1 MGFPINIDN
10 SRRSG
15 TAMGSMDGYLQA
27 LSLVAILI
35 LAPMT
40 IHLIVHK
47 EENTVFVYLEAESEN
62 NDEEDVEGRDIPQL
76 NRSEV
81 ARIATFNIKVF
92 GKTKMGKPEVVSQ
105 LVDTV
110 LQYDLVAVQ
119 EIKDIDQ
126 TVPYDFLNELN
137 NASGN
142 AWNMSLSPR
151 SGIQEDD
158 RTSQEQYVY
167 YYNTT
172 VFKEI
177 GQGYL
182 YNDTKDDYFQREPYI
197 ASFELLNES
206 GNSSGFD
213 LTLFTIHTK
222 PAVALEE
229 IDALHSV
236 VESYRENNSAET
248 DLVVLGDFNADCSY
262 TNSQELWESPLRLPQ
277 YKWLVNDL
285 ADTTVSSTDCAYDR
299 IVTLHELGGR
309 LVGSWGIDTSIEET
323 DVSDHYPVWFD
334 LYR

>member
-1 MGFPINIDN
+1 
-10 SRRSG
+10 
-15 TAMGSMDGYLQA
+15 MGSMDGYLQA

-47 EENTVFVYLEAESEN
+47 EENTVFVYVETESE
-62 NDEEDVEGRDIPQL
+62 DEEEDELGGREIPQL

-92 GKTKMGKPEVVSQ
+92 GKAKMGKPDVVSQ

-110 LQYDLVAVQ
+110 LQYDMVAVQ
-119 EIKDIDQ
+119 EVKDIDQ
-126 TVPYDFLNELN
+126 TVPYNFLDEIN
-137 NASGN
+137 NISEN
-142 AWNMSLSPR
+142 TWNMSLSPR

-158 RTSQEQYVY
+158 QSSQEQYVY

-172 VFKEI
+172 VFREV
-177 GQGYL
+177 GQGQL
-182 YNDTKDDYFQREPYI
+182 YNDSVGDYFQREPYI
-197 ASFELLNES
+197 ATFELLNES

-213 LTLFTIHTK
+213 FTLFTVHTK
-222 PAVALEE
+222 PALALEE
-229 IDALHSV
+229 INSLHDV

-248 DLVVLGDFNADCSY
+248 DLVILGDFNADCSY
-262 TNSQELWESPLRLPQ
+262 ATSQELWESQMRLPQ
-277 YKWLVNDL
+277 YNWLVNDL

-299 IVTLHELGGR
+299 IVTLGDLNGR
-309 LVGSWGIDTSIEET
+309 LVGSWGIDTSVNDT